1 MGEGGEWGCMVHY
14 FEWVE
19 VDGALF
25 WVGGGRVSGKIVW
38 LGGAG
43 GMSGSGCTV

>member
-25 WVGGGRVSGKIVW
+25 WMGGVSGKIVW